1 MTDRAQSNPTDAPQ
15 LIRDLVQQGA
25 RLFRDEVALARRE
38 VGRNVSR
45 AGAGLVM
52 MGVAAILLLTAL
64 NLLAGAA
71 VTMLVQ
77 VGLSVPLAS
86 LAIGAGALLVA
97 AILFFLGK
105 ARLDPKKLAPER
117 TMAGLRRDVETIKE
131 KSHV

>member
-15 LIRDLVQQGA
+15 LIRGLVKQGT
-25 RLFRDEVALARRE
+25 RLFRDEVVLARRE

-117 TMAGLRRDVETIKE
+117 AMAGLRRDVETIKE

>member
-15 LIRDLVQQGA
+15 LIRDLVKQGA

-71 VTMLVQ
+71 VTLLVQ

-97 AILFFLGK
+97 AVLFFLGK

-117 TMAGLRRDVETIKE
+117 AMAGLRRDVETIKE

>member
-15 LIRDLVQQGA
+15 LIRDLVKQGA

-117 TMAGLRRDVETIKE
+117 AMAGLRRDVETIKE

>member
-15 LIRDLVQQGA
+15 LIRDLVKQGT

-117 TMAGLRRDVETIKE
+117 AMAGLRRDVETIKE

>member
-15 LIRDLVQQGA
+15 LIRDLVKQGA

-97 AILFFLGK
+97 AIMFFLGK

-117 TMAGLRRDVETIKE
+117 AMAGLRRDVETIKE

>member
-15 LIRDLVQQGA
+15 LTRDLFKQGT

-117 TMAGLRRDVETIKE
+117 AMAGLRRDVETIKE

>member
-15 LIRDLVQQGA
+15 LIRGLVKQGT
-25 RLFRDEVALARRE
+25 RLFRDEVVLARRE

-97 AILFFLGK
+97 AIMFFLGK

-117 TMAGLRRDVETIKE
+117 AMAGLRRDVETIKE

>member
-15 LIRDLVQQGA
+15 LIRDLVKQGT

-97 AILFFLGK
+97 AVLFFLGK

-117 TMAGLRRDVETIKE
+117 AMAGLRRDVETIKE

>member
-1 MTDRAQSNPTDAPQ
+1 MTDRAQGNPTDAPQ
-15 LIRDLVQQGA
+15 LIRDLVKQGA

-97 AILFFLGK
+97 AIMFFLGK

-117 TMAGLRRDVETIKE
+117 AMAGLRRDVETIKE

>member
-15 LIRDLVQQGA
+15 LIRDLVKQGA

-64 NLLAGAA
+64 NLLTGAA

-97 AILFFLGK
+97 AVLFFLGK

-117 TMAGLRRDVETIKE
+117 AMAGLRRDVETIKE

>member
-15 LIRDLVQQGA
+15 LTRDLVKQGT

-117 TMAGLRRDVETIKE
+117 AMAGLRRDVETIKE